1 MPRRELR
8 TRRERRAIDR
18 ASQWR
23 PQFVGQERRRI
34 GHDVDNLGLNLRAV
48 TTERDEVPDEL
59 VRELDRPAER
69 HAKADEVFGVH
80 GFRTNIP
87 GGLKSEINVYSRT
100 GNMCTRPQEGQAAPR
115 EACLSAHRPKSE
127 KVKYE
132 NLPSPGCFPFHRAEL
147 GGRALLGLTVAIGL
161 G

>member
-80 GFRTNIP
+80 GFRTVSRRAQVRNKCVLPCRKYVYSATGRSNCSKRSLLI
-87 GGLKSEINVYSRT
+87 GASTRSEKSEIREFAQARVAPF
-100 GNMCTRPQEGQAAPR
+100 PQ
-115 EACLSAHRPKSE
+115 
-127 KVKYE
+127 
-132 NLPSPGCFPFHRAEL
+132 
-147 GGRALLGLTVAIGL
+147 GGAWRSCPDYV
-161 G
+161 